1 MGTAATGTTR
11 SREASPRG
19 PHGAGELPSV
29 SVTSYNL
36 EIRDQDGFIG
46 DKASRSA
53 FVEHLDALRLHL
65 REQGGDPLKG
75 ETADVSKREL
85 DTLLKDGSPHEAA
98 LVLSAIERFAQSLA
112 FVVRRFVRLKSWAP
126 VERIVVG
133 GGFSDS
139 RVGQLAIGRAGIIL
153 STDGH
158 KIDLVPV
165 SHHPDEAGLV
175 GSAHLAPKWIFEAY
189 DSLVAVDIGGS
200 NIRAG
205 IVDLRQDKAPDLSKA
220 RVSSSELWRHADDQP
235 SRDEAIA
242 RLGEMLKAQL
252 KQAKK
257 DGLRVA
263 PFIGVGCPG
272 LIEPDG
278 AIDRGAQNL
287 PGNWESSRFN
297 LVDSIRELVP
307 DIGDHETQVAMHNDA
322 VIQGLSEMPAMQ
334 DVENWA
340 VLTIGTGLGNASYR
354 NRAKAKS
361 QDADK
366 GKGADK
372 GKDDDKAKDAEKPKS
387 RSRD

>member
-1 MGTAATGTTR
+1 MVRATAATAR
-11 SREASPRG
+11 NSEARPQG
-19 PHGAGELPSV
+19 LHGSGELPSV

-36 EIRDQDGFIG
+36 EIRDEDGFVG

-53 FVEHLDALRLHL
+53 FVEHLDALRQHL
-65 REQGGDPLKG
+65 REQGDDPLKG
-75 ETADVSKREL
+75 DTAAIGKKDL
-85 DTLLKDGSPHEAA
+85 DALLKDGDPHEAA

-112 FVVRRFVRLKSWAP
+112 FVIRRFVRLKSWAP

-133 GGFSDS
+133 GGFRES
-139 RVGQLAIGRAGIIL
+139 RVGELAIGRAGIIL

-165 SHHPDEAGLV
+165 RHHPDEAGLV

-220 RVSSSELWRHADDQP
+220 RVSSSELWRHADDAP
-235 SRDEAIA
+235 SRDEAIK
-242 RLGEMLKAQL
+242 RLGEMLKAQI

-272 LIEPDG
+272 LIEADG
-278 AIDRGAQNL
+278 SIERGAQNL

-307 DIGDHETQVAMHNDA
+307 EIGDHETQVTMHNDA

-334 DVENWA
+334 DVETWA
-340 VLTIGTGLGNASYR
+340 VLTIGTGLGNASYHNR
-354 NRAKAKS
+354 NVPKGKKNGKAKSSDKAKAK
-361 QDADK
+361 D
-366 GKGADK
+366 
-372 GKDDDKAKDAEKPKS
+372 
-387 RSRD
+387 

>member
-1 MGTAATGTTR
+1 MSAETAGRTR
-11 SREASPRG
+11 SRETRQQG
-19 PHGAGELPSV
+19 PHGAEELPSV

-36 EIRDQDGFIG
+36 EIRDQDGFVG

-53 FVEHLDALRLHL
+53 FVEHLDALREHL
-65 REQGGDPLKG
+65 RAQGGDPLKG
-75 ETADVSKREL
+75 ATVDVSKKEL
-85 DTLLKDGSPHEAA
+85 DALLKDGDPHEAA
-98 LVLSAIERFAQSLA
+98 LVLSAVERFAQSLA
-112 FVVRRFVRLKSWAP
+112 FVIRRFVRLKSWAP

-133 GGFSDS
+133 GGFRES
-139 RVGQLAIGRAGIIL
+139 RVGELAIGRAGIIL

-200 NIRAG
+200 NIRTG
-205 IVDLRQDKAPDLSKA
+205 IVALRQDKAPDLSKA
-220 RVSSSELWRHADDQP
+220 KVSSSELWRHADDEP
-235 SRDEAIA
+235 SRDEAIK

-252 KQAKK
+252 KQAGK

-278 AIDRGAQNL
+278 SIDRGAQNL

-297 LVDSIRELVP
+297 LVDSIRALVP
-307 DIGDHETQVAMHNDA
+307 EIGDHETQVAMHNDA
-322 VIQGLSEMPAMQ
+322 VIQGLSELPAMQ

-354 NRAKAKS
+354 NRARL
-361 QDADK
+361 K

-372 GKDDDKAKDAEKPKS
+372 DKAADKEKPKAKD
-387 RSRD
+387 